1 MIEVASL
8 RYDVIFKK
16 AFSLPD
22 VFCQFVHDVL
32 GIAINVDKV
41 HTEYKYPK
49 QIGYVDIKYDLFAE
63 DIENRIIVEIQNIKE
78 GDFFDRFLYYHLI
91 GLVEQVKSRVGYHF
105 EKTVYTIVVLTGVAK
120 PKSPNLDFSMAISDF
135 CPVNERGEKI
145 DVYGHRLVFLNPWL
159 KNERTPKSVN
169 AWLELIEDSLDEQID
184 ETRYSGSS
192 IFQQVIDEIKTDRIS
207 PEELSEIK
215 DEAAWEDVLRTE
227 REEGLEEGHRKGREE
242 ERKEIALSLLQEGSE
257 INLIAKTTGLKPEEI
272 KALSSKTDER

>member
-16 AFSLPD
+16 AFSQPD

-32 GIAINVDKV
+32 GISIKVDKI

-49 QIGYVDIKYDLFAE
+49 TVGYVDIKYDLFAE

-105 EKTVYTIVVLTGVAK
+105 EKTVYTIVVLTGVSK
-120 PKSPNLDFSMAISDF
+120 PKNPNVDFSVAISDF
-135 CPVNERGEKI
+135 CPINERGKKLE
-145 DVYGHRLVFLNPWL
+145 VYGHRLVFLNPWL
-159 KNERTPKSVN
+159 RNEQTPESVN

-184 ETRYSGSS
+184 ESRYRDSP
-192 IFQQVIDEIKTDRIS
+192 IFQKVIDEIKTESIAPD
-207 PEELSEIK
+207 ELSQIK

-227 REEGLEEGHRKGREE
+227 REGGREEGHEEGRQAEK
-242 ERKEIALSLLQEGSE
+242 KEIALSMLQEGIS
-257 INLIAKTTGLKPEEI
+257 IDLIAKTTGLRPEDIEALRKP
-272 KALSSKTDER
+272 A